1 MKGKGNMKYFIK
13 SRFFG
18 WREVTEEQFA
28 RWCDHIRKNAVAM
41 KPEERERHIQENTRI
56 EK

>member
-1 MKGKGNMKYFIK
+1 MKYFIK
-13 SRFFG
+13 SRFSG

-41 KPEERERHIQENTRI
+41 KPEERERYIQEHTRI
-56 EK
+56 EE